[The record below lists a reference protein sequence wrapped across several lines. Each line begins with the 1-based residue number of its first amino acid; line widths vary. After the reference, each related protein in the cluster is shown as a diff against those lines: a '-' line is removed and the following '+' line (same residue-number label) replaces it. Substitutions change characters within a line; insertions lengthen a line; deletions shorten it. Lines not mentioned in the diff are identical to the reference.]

1 MHFPLR
7 ENDPHTPALLR
18 SIIDTAIDGI
28 IVMEVSG
35 SIVMSNQAADRL
47 FGYSSE
53 EMQALTIADLMPSPH
68 RQHHDQYI
76 SRYLN
81 SGIPRIIG
89 IGREVSGLRKDGS
102 EFPIR
107 LAVSESRLGD
117 HLYFT
122 GIIHDLT
129 AMEKARQ
136 EILKLNQELEEQ
148 VRERTLELQETVN
161 LLLVTN
167 RQLQETVEKQ
177 KATEKALRVAQE
189 DLRRALEKEK
199 ELNLLKSRFLSMAS
213 HEFKTPLSSILSSA
227 GLIARYDQPDQAT
240 DRQRHVDRIKGS
252 VNHLNNV
259 LSDFLSLSRLEE
271 GRFEPAISEFTL
283 AELFHDLTGEIRGL
297 LKQGQ
302 DFHCDL
308 PDDHRPVRT
317 DRLMLRNIL
326 YNLLSNAIKYSE
338 AGRPI
343 TCQLEWDDPCFRIGV
358 TDEGIGIPVED
369 QEHIG
374 SRFFRASNVLN
385 VPGTGLGLNI
395 VATYLQALNGRLAL
409 ASMPGAGTT
418 VTITLPIH
426 HEAKDPHH

>member
-1 MHFPLR
+1 MHFPIR

-28 IVMEVSG
+28 IVMQVSG

-53 EMQALTIADLMPSPH
+53 EFQQLNISDLMPAPH
-68 RQHHDQYI
+68 RAHHGDYI
-76 SRYLN
+76 SRYLQ

-89 IGREVSGLRKDGS
+89 IGREVSGVRKDGTQ
-102 EFPIR
+102 FPIR

-136 EILKLNQELEEQ
+136 EILKLNHELEEQ

-161 LLLVTN
+161 LLLTTN
-167 RQLQETVEKQ
+167 QQLQKTVEKQ
-177 KATEKALRVAQE
+177 KTTEKALRVAQE
-189 DLRRALEKEK
+189 DLRKALEKEK

-227 GLIARYDQPDQAT
+227 GLIARYEQPDQAA
-240 DRQRHVDRIKGS
+240 DRHRHVDRIKSS

-271 GRFEPAISEFTL
+271 GRFEPALSDFTL
-283 AELFHDLTGEIRGL
+283 EDLFHDLTGEIRGL

-302 DFHCDL
+302 DFRCEL
-308 PDDHRPVRT
+308 PGSDRIIRT

-326 YNLLSNAIKYSE
+326 YNLLSNAIKYSDP
-338 AGRPI
+338 GTPI
-343 TCQLEWDDPCFRIGV
+343 TCRLDWDEPCFRISV
-358 TDEGIGIPVED
+358 ADEGIGIPLED

-395 VATYLQALNGRLAL
+395 VATYLQALKGRLAL
-409 ASMPGAGTT
+409 ASLPGEGTT

-426 HEAKDPHH
+426 HEA